1 MKTKTIISCGFAL
14 LFLTTSIPVLAIDSK
29 PSVGVKKPV
38 NQPTKE
44 IRKVAT
50 QEIKTIRQET
60 KTDIQA
66 VKLQNKRKEIST
78 SISKLRANIVSRYE
92 RIIADKAILQ
102 TKINERKAKGLDTSA
117 AETKL
122 ATFSTVSYTNHLASF
137 DAQTAIAIASTRPY
151 TQSPLLK
158 TSFNNLNNDLLNL
171 RKILTESLTS
181 LVSNKTKVPAAT
193 TGAVK
198 K

>member
-1 MKTKTIISCGFAL
+1 MKTKTITFCGFAL
-14 LFLTTSIPVLAIDSK
+14 LFLTTSIPLFAIDSN
-29 PSVGVKKPV
+29 PSVGIKKPV
-38 NQPTKE
+38 NQPTK
-44 IRKVAT
+44 
-50 QEIKTIRQET
+50 EIKTIRQET

-66 VKLQNKRKEIST
+66 LKLQNKRKEISA

-102 TKINERKAKGLDTSA
+102 SRINERKAKGLNTSA

-122 ATFSTVSYTNHLASF
+122 ATFSTVSYANHLAAF
-137 DAQTAIAIASTRPY
+137 DAQTALAVASTRPY

-181 LVSNKTKVPAAT
+181 LVSNKTKVPTVT
-193 TGAVK
+193 TGAIK

>member
-1 MKTKTIISCGFAL
+1 MKTKTIIFCGVAL
-14 LFLTTSIPVLAIDSK
+14 LFLTTSIPIFAVESNLST
-29 PSVGVKKPV
+29 GVKKPIV
-38 NQPTKE
+38 KPSKE
-44 IRKVAT
+44 IKKVAT

-66 VKLQNKRKEIST
+66 LKLQNKRKEIST
-78 SISKLRANIVSRYE
+78 SVSKLRANIVSRYE
-92 RIIADKAILQ
+92 RIITDKAILQ
-102 TKINERKAKGLDTSA
+102 TRINERKAKGLDTTA
-117 AETKL
+117 AEAKL

-137 DAQTAIAIASTRPY
+137 DAQTAIAVASTRPY

-171 RKILTESLTS
+171 RKVLTQTITS
-181 LVSNKTKVPAAT
+181 LVSNKTKTPAAT
-193 TGAVK
+193 TGAIK